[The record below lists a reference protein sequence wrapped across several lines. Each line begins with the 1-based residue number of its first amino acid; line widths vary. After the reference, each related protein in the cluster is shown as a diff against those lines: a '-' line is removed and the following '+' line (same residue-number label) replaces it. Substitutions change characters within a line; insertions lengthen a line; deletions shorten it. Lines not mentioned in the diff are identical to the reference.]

1 MKQESITLQLLQNFT
16 GICESIW
23 VTVIPRA
30 RRSLKEKMT
39 DIDKTGSRG
48 SSLIDLG
55 LDQIEV
61 LPKKSR
67 LT

>member
-1 MKQESITLQLLQNFT
+1 MGDRDSY
-16 GICESIW
+16 
-23 VTVIPRA
+23 
-30 RRSLKEKMT
+30 RSLKEKMT